1 MIKRNVSEYLQKWK
15 ENPQRKPLIIRGAR
29 QVGKTTLVKS
39 FSENYKNKILLNLE
53 KAADRKI
60 FDDFDNVKDI
70 VEYLLLKNNLTTANT
85 DGLLLFIDEIQ
96 EAPSAIKLLRYFY
109 EDFPQIHLIAAGS
122 LLEFALRNVEN
133 FPVGRI
139 EYL

>member
-1 MIKRNVSEYLQKWK
+1 M
-15 ENPQRKPLIIRGAR
+15 
-29 QVGKTTLVKS
+29 
-39 FSENYKNKILLNLE
+39 E